1 MTLIKFDLNSCHL
14 SKLRLCNLS
23 AGITN
28 RCCRNRLADP
38 TFTFE
43 SSWDFWLYLHYPFW
57 AHLFALKQSLHTSSR
72 TLQFLL
78 YNYYQSWGH
87 NKGLETLTFIS
98 TCTARKGTLL
108 AAKLAVSVMYWA
120 TFCIPFERESFY
132 MKPVQSHP
140 ESETGNLSYSIC
152 SDTGT
157 GLCLGLQQIHGCEV
171 KLQLYVDSLR
181 AFHTEPAR
189 QAKLQNKVY
198 KVWSLCNH
206 LSVTVCF
213 VWSCER
219 VPVRGGGKNKNFLET
234 TQ

>member
-1 MTLIKFDLNSCHL
+1 MNAAKHDIDKIWSQLVPSLQVEALQSFSRNHKQVLSQQISWPDLHIWVL
-14 SKLRLCNLS
+14 LRLL
-23 AGITN
+23 TW
-28 RCCRNRLADP
+28 LA
-38 TFTFE
+38 
-43 SSWDFWLYLHYPFW
+43 LHYPFW
-57 AHLFALKQSLHTSSR
+57 AHLFALKQSWHTSSR

-108 AAKLAVSVMYWA
+108 AAKLAISVMYRA

-157 GLCLGLQQIHGCEV
+157 GLCPGLLLIHGCEV
-171 KLQLYVDSLR
+171 KLQLYIDSLR

-198 KVWSLCNH
+198 TNSGPCAIIWALPFALFDHV
-206 LSVTVCF
+206 
-213 VWSCER
+213 
-219 VPVRGGGKNKNFLET
+219 
-234 TQ
+234 